1 MSSYTSSPSPP
12 LLFTNCLLLNP
23 LNSSPT
29 PRNLLV
35 VDGLIVDEKE
45 YFYNKSATLN
55 PVVVDCEGKV
65 LMPGMIDVQINGS
78 HGCDYSSLSNGF
90 MIMHSRLE
98 LLKTGCTS
106 HCPTLVSL
114 SKEEYHGILPQLVN
128 PPSPY
133 DSSHYVVDVVSEN
146 IGIHLEGPH
155 FCPSKKGAHKIGN
168 IHDPSE
174 SKGGRKRDRN
184 SNQTSVFETWKDL
197 VGPSW
202 NSVKIVT
209 LAPELPNSMKLINA
223 LSENGIVPSVGHSS
237 STYSVGSEAV
247 KNGANLITHLYN
259 AMTPF
264 HHREPG
270 LIGLSQTTNFS
281 IISDG
286 VHVHPT
292 GVKFAFEGNKNGCCL
307 VTDAMGAMGLQDGMH
322 KLGEME
328 VEKVGTKVVIKG
340 TDTLAGSVARLD
352 DCLKN
357 FLEFT
362 GCTLTEGV
370 RCVTSNP
377 ARVVGLEGKKG
388 SVEVGADAD
397 LILWDDGVKR
407 LWKGGV
413 EVEL

>member
-114 SKEEYHGILPQLVN
+114 SKKEEYHGILPQLVN

-322 KLGEME
+322 KLGEVRIKKIASARVIIPLLHTYSSSLRSSLLAPRQME

-340 TDTLAGSVARLD
+340 TDTLAGSVAR
-352 DCLKN
+352 
-357 FLEFT
+357 
-362 GCTLTEGV
+362 
-370 RCVTSNP
+370 
-377 ARVVGLEGKKG
+377 
-388 SVEVGADAD
+388 
-397 LILWDDGVKR
+397 
-407 LWKGGV
+407 
-413 EVEL
+413 